1 MNFPSL
7 VKVWKVL
14 PVLALTLVLAAC
26 AGPVLEQREETDG
39 VPDRPL
45 TAAQVVEPAPRA
57 DPIKAAGNTSPYV
70 VLDQQYTVLASAEG
84 YRERG
89 TASWYGLK
97 FHGRATANGEV
108 YDAYAATAA
117 HRSLPIPCYVRVTNL
132 DNGLSMIVRVNDR
145 GPFHSERIIDLSYG
159 AAVKLGF
166 ADQGTAAVEI
176 VALSVEGVED
186 RRGEVRV
193 SLPIAPYRYV
203 QVGSFSDG
211 SAARTLRL
219 QLQEQ
224 LQAPV
229 VVAQLHMADKT
240 WHRVRV
246 GPIDDQQRLSGLQ
259 QRLEQMGYENA
270 RLMPEHSAA
279 NSVAE

>member
-1 MNFPSL
+1 
-7 VKVWKVL
+7 VWKSPVAL
-14 PVLALTLVLAAC
+14 VLALVLASC
-26 AGPVLEQREETDG
+26 TMPVWEEADG
-39 VPDRPL
+39 VPDRPIE
-45 TAAQVVEPAPRA
+45 ASQVQEPVPRP
-57 DPIKAAGNTSPYV
+57 DPILAAGNTSPYV
-70 VLDQQYTVLASAEG
+70 VYDQEYRVLASAAG

-89 TASWYGLK
+89 RASWYGLK

-132 DNGLSMIVRVNDR
+132 DNGLSMVVRVNDR
-145 GPFHSERIIDLSYG
+145 GPFHPGRIIDLSYG

-166 ADQGTAAVEI
+166 AEHGTAAVEV
-176 VALSVEGVED
+176 VALSIEGVVD
-186 RRGEVRV
+186 RRGEVRA

-211 SAARTLRL
+211 GAARNLSL
-219 QLQEQ
+219 QLQQQ

-229 VVAQLHMADKT
+229 IVAQSQLGDIT

-246 GPIDDQQRLSGLQ
+246 GPIADQRRLSGLQ
-259 QRLEQMGYENA
+259 QRLAQMGYENA
-270 RLMPEHSAA
+270 RMMPEHDTP
-279 NSVAE
+279 